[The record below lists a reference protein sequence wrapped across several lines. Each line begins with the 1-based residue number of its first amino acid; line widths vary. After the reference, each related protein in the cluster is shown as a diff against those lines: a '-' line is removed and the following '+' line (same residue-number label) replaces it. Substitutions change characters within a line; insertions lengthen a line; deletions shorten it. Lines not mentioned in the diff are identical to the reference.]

1 MNDARSEPE
10 PSTESF
16 DVVAIGSALVDILTD
31 ASVEDLRRFDM
42 VKGSMTLVDLARAA
56 TLYDAMGPA
65 VEVSGGS
72 AANTAVGV
80 AALGG
85 RVGYLGKVA
94 ADELGEVFLHDITAA
109 GVELG
114 RTGRVEPSTD
124 PADDRAT
131 GRCLVLVT
139 DDGERTMATHLGVA
153 STLGPEDLDE
163 EFVARAQVVYLEG
176 YLWDLGPAKAAMR
189 RAMQVAHDTDSL
201 VALSLSD
208 PFCVQ
213 RHQREFLELL
223 HGDVDVLFANE
234 DETTL
239 LFGTPTFDDAVVA
252 VEETGILAA
261 LDQGAGRFGGRR
273 RVRAGTGG
281 GGPCR
286 ARRRHHRCR
295 GSLRGRLPLRPHP
308 RQGSRDL
315 RPSGWAVRSRGDL
328 PYRGATP
335 GRPARAGFER
345 RTAVS
350 PTERVWESVA
360 LVADVVCFGREVGE
374 VEIAQAHQH

>member
-1 MNDARSEPE
+1 VNDSRSGPE
-10 PSTESF
+10 ESTSF
-16 DVVAIGSALVDILTD
+16 DVVAIGSALVDVLTD
-31 ASVEDLRRFDM
+31 ASIDDLRRFDM

-56 TLYDAMGPA
+56 TLYKAMGPA

-80 AALGG
+80 AELGG

-114 RTGRVEPSTD
+114 RTLPVEPSDD

-139 DDGERTMATHLGVA
+139 EDGERTMATHLGVA

-163 EFVARAQVVYLEG
+163 ELVGRAQVVYLEG
-176 YLWDLGPAKAAMR
+176 YLWDLGQAKAAMR
-189 RAMQVAHDTDSL
+189 RAMEVAHATDSL
-201 VALSLSD
+201 VALTLSD

-234 DETTL
+234 DEIML
-239 LFGTPTFDDAVVA
+239 LFGAPTFDDAVAA
-252 VEETGILAA
+252 VEETGLLAA
-261 LDQGAGRFGGRR
+261 LTRGPAGSVVVAASGPVHVAADPVEHVTDTTGAGDLFAAGFLYGLTHGKDPETCARLGGLCAAEVISHIGARP
-273 RVRAGTGG
+273 RAGL
-281 GGPCR
+281 
-286 ARRRHHRCR
+286 RRIA
-295 GSLRGRLPLRPHP
+295 S
-308 RQGSRDL
+308 
-315 RPSGWAVRSRGDL
+315 
-328 PYRGATP
+328 
-335 GRPARAGFER
+335 
-345 RTAVS
+345 
-350 PTERVWESVA
+350 
-360 LVADVVCFGREVGE
+360 DVGLL
-374 VEIAQAHQH
+374 

>member
-1 MNDARSEPE
+1 MNDA
-10 PSTESF
+10 PSGPQQHTSF
-16 DVVAIGSALVDILTD
+16 DVVAIGSALVDVLTD
-31 ASVEDLRRFDM
+31 ASLEDLRRFDM
-42 VKGSMTLVDLARAA
+42 VKGSMTLVDLARVAA
-56 TLYDAMGPA
+56 VYEAMGPA
-65 VEVSGGS
+65 IEVSGGS

-80 AALGG
+80 AELGG

-114 RTGRVEPSTD
+114 RTAPVEPSDD

-139 DDGERTMATHLGVA
+139 EDGERTMATHLGVA

-163 EFVARAQVVYLEG
+163 ELVSRAQVVYLEG

-189 RAMQVAHDTDSL
+189 RAMEVAHATDSL

-239 LFGTPTFDDAVVA
+239 LFGASTFDDAVAA
-252 VEETGILAA
+252 VEETGLLAA
-261 LDQGAGRFGGRR
+261 LTRGPAGSVVVAASGPVHVAAEPVEHVTDTTGAGDLFAAGFLYGLTHGKDPEACARLGGLCAAEVISHIGARP
-273 RVRAGTGG
+273 RA
-281 GGPCR
+281 
-286 ARRRHHRCR
+286 
-295 GSLRGRLPLRPHP
+295 
-308 RQGSRDL
+308 DL
-315 RPSGWAVRSRGDL
+315 RRL
-328 PYRGATP
+328 ATD
-335 GRPARAGFER
+335 AG
-345 RTAVS
+345 
-350 PTERVWESVA
+350 
-360 LVADVVCFGREVGE
+360 LL
-374 VEIAQAHQH
+374 